1 MRVWSVAS
9 DQTTTW
15 GDKKLTAASMG
26 MITERRP
33 VLSTCF
39 RPSDNAVFFGG
50 LSNEVKLWQPA
61 GGATASATVVATHEK
76 PVIAV
81 RWLENHGGL
90 VVR

>member
-1 MRVWSVAS
+1 
-9 DQTTTW
+9 
-15 GDKKLTAASMG
+15 

-50 LSNEVKLWQPA
+50 LSSEVKLWQPA
-61 GGATASATVVATHEK
+61 GVVPATVVATHEK